1 MSLRAVLES
10 AADDAGLAGAV
21 TAAAADLSVTWSLE
35 GRPFA
40 SLDAAGRVASFR
52 LDPVLAAAAQR
63 TPDTAPSSRGPEWV
77 EFAPG
82 TLDGHAEDR
91 AVAWFVAAAR
101 RARG

>member
-1 MSLRAVLES
+1 MSLREVLES
-10 AADDAGLAGAV
+10 AADDAGLPGS
-21 TAAAADLSVTWSLE
+21 AAASADGSITWSFE

-40 SLDAAGRVASFR
+40 SLDAAGRIASFR

-63 TPDTAPSSRGPEWV
+63 TPDAAASSHGPEWV
-77 EFAPG
+77 EFAPLD
-82 TLDGHAEDR
+82 LDGHAEDR